1 MRRRKLWAGILL
13 GAGLF
18 LSLNSENVLAEEGQ
32 KNAGEAVEIGEVPTP
47 EVNKEIESDTK
58 PETAV
63 EKGLDTTSEIIAEP
77 ESVAKDEAEIGKIT
91 KPEVAAASE
100 ITKKMETGTEPET
113 TAEQSMDTEPE
124 TVVEKKTAEVLKSEN
139 PANVRNDIEGEMNPE
154 QKMSSDDEQESDDAD
169 VLDTGCEGKS
179 ESEAKQDAGQDLT
192 DETGKI
198 SAFDTQ
204 TELEEKSASDTQPGL
219 EEKSASDAQT
229 ESDEKFAS
237 DTQTG
242 SEEKSASDTQTKLD
256 VKDNHTTDEEKEA
269 PAEEKSDV
277 PDTENAE
284 KTEGTDEAQPSDI
297 NEKLKWYAE
306 HPPKDSCAQVSIN
319 ERAQSKMIYIE
330 HEECFDTG
338 DVSAEKHIPSII
350 VHDASGLEI
359 AIYQVEGTGR
369 WSKKAAFIYCNM
381 DSKDGETSATAFM
394 QEGGDNIPENVLAY
408 LPSGGYVTVLE
419 VIDETWV
426 YVENGE
432 IRGFMKIKDL
442 TEKRPVTSYATR
454 KDAIYMTDESQSSD
468 EKAIFPISFI
478 EPSKNEALLYIHTTA
493 EDLDAFK
500 GFVES
505 VFPMQNVSEQ
515 PTEETLEQSEEYE
528 EEIINGQCKGY
539 SQEELELIWAITAQ
553 EDDTSYEGAL
563 AVISSAM
570 NRAGQNYGGYGTSV
584 LAQYTAP
591 GQYCYSPEISDPSY
605 WMVRLHG
612 NVPDYVKNAVS
623 DCLEGGLVSHSYL
636 NFRSSNRT
644 GSYVQIGGNWYF

>member
-1 MRRRKLWAGILL
+1 MRRRKLWAGIVL

-32 KNAGEAVEIGEVPTP
+32 KNPGEAVEIGAAP
-47 EVNKEIESDTK
+47 EINKETESDAKSETTVEQGLGTK
-58 PETAV
+58 SET
-63 EKGLDTTSEIIAEP
+63 SAEP
-77 ESVAKDEAEIGKIT
+77 KSVAKDAAAEIGKIT
-91 KPEVAAASE
+91 KPEVAAVSE
-100 ITKKMETGTEPET
+100 ITKKTEPGTNPET
-113 TAEQSMDTEPE
+113 TIEQSLNTEPE
-124 TVVEKKTAEVLKSEN
+124 TVAEKKTAEVLKSEN
-139 PANVRNDIEGEMNPE
+139 PANVRDDIDEEPNPE

-169 VLDTGCEGKS
+169 VLGTGCEGKS
-179 ESEAKQDAGQDLT
+179 ESEAKPDAGQDLT

-198 SAFDTQ
+198 SASDTQ
-204 TELEEKSASDTQPGL
+204 TGL
-219 EEKSASDAQT
+219 EEKS
-229 ESDEKFAS
+229 AS

-242 SEEKSASDTQTKLD
+242 SEEKSASDTQTGLD
-256 VKDNHTTDEEKEA
+256 VKDHPTTDEEKEA

-284 KTEGTDEAQPSDI
+284 KTETIDEAQPFDI

-306 HPPKDSCAQVSIN
+306 HPLKDSCAQVSTSDH
-319 ERAQSKMIYIE
+319 AQSEMIYIE
-330 HEECFDTG
+330 HEESFDTG
-338 DVSAEKHIPSII
+338 NVSAEKHIPSII

-359 AIYQVEGTGR
+359 EIYQVNGTGW

-381 DSKDGETSATAFM
+381 DSKNGETSAAAFM

-419 VIDETWV
+419 VIDETWA

-442 TEKRPVTSYATR
+442 TETRPVTSYATR
-454 KDAIYMTDESQSSD
+454 EDAIYMTDECQSLD

-493 EDLDAFK
+493 ENLDTFQEIME
-500 GFVES
+500 G
-505 VFPMQNVSEQ
+505 VFPTQNVSEQ
-515 PTEETLEQSEEYE
+515 PIDETPELSDEYE
-528 EEIINGQCKGY
+528 DGIINGQCKGY

-605 WMVRLHG
+605 WMARLHG
-612 NVPDYVKNAVS
+612 NVPDYVKTAVS